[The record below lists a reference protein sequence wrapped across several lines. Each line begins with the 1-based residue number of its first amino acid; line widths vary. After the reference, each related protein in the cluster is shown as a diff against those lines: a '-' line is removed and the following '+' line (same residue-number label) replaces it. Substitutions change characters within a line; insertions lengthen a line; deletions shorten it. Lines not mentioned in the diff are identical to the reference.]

1 MFVPVSCTSC
11 GKPFQVPDAAL
22 GKLAPC
28 PWCQAIVTALPVS
41 APVSTEQPALPS
53 PAPAQNAEQSE
64 PLSLD
69 DDPPADG
76 QAPAAR

>member
-11 GKPFQVPDAAL
+11 GKPFQVPEAAL

-28 PWCQAIVTALPVS
+28 PWCAATVTALPVS
-41 APVSTEQPALPS
+41 APLADAQPEPTS
-53 PAPAQNAEQSE
+53 APQPPTPE

-69 DDPPADG
+69 DSP
-76 QAPAAR
+76 APASKRFCHREP